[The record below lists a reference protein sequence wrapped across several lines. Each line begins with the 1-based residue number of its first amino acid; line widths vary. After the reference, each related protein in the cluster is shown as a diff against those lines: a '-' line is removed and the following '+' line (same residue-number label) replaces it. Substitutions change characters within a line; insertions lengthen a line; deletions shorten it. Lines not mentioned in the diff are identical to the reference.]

1 MTVQCGT
8 ASYELE
14 VLQGSDIAVF
24 RWVGPITLADRRR
37 NAHRMTEFCRR
48 RGVRRIIVDGRM
60 QQSETD
66 IVDSY
71 EFGAEVPREMPGL
84 TLAIVHRPDDESLR
98 FIETVAYNRGSRT
111 RAFQD
116 FEAARA
122 WLESLDE

>member
-1 MTVQCGT
+1 MAVQCGA
-8 ASYELE
+8 ASYDLDI
-14 VLQGSDIAVF
+14 LQGTDIAVF
-24 RWVGPITLADRRR
+24 RWVGPITLEDRRQ
-37 NAHRMTEFCRR
+37 NTHRMREFCEQRGLRR
-48 RGVRRIIVDGRM
+48 VIIDGRE

-71 EFGAEVPREMPGL
+71 EFGAAVPTEMPGL
-84 TLAIVHRPDDESLR
+84 TLAVVHRPDDESLK

>member
-1 MTVQCGT
+1 MTVQCGA
-8 ASYELE
+8 ASYDMD
-14 VLQGSDIAVF
+14 VLRGTDIAVF
-24 RWVGPITLADRRR
+24 RWVGPITLKDRRD
-37 NAHRMTEFCRR
+37 NTQRMQQFCKK
-48 RGVRRIIVDGRM
+48 RGLRRIIIDGRE
-60 QQSETD
+60 QESETD

-71 EFGAEVPREMPGL
+71 EFGAEVPVEMAGL
-84 TLAIVHRPDDESLR
+84 TLAVVHRPDDESLK

>member
-1 MTVQCGT
+1 MTVRNDA
-8 ASYELE
+8 ASFSLE
-14 VLQGSDIAVF
+14 ILKGSDIAVF
-24 RWVGPITLADRRR
+24 RWVGPISLQDRRNNTR
-37 NAHRMTEFCRR
+37 RMREFCSQQ
-48 RGVRRIIVDGRM
+48 GVTRIIIDGRE
-60 QQSETD
+60 QLSQTD

-71 EFGAEVPREMPGL
+71 EFAAEVPSQLPGL
-84 TLAIVHRPDDESLR
+84 TLAVVHRPDDESLK